1 MHQVA
6 TMTPNEVLIIAIKY
20 KIEFLVIE
28 LQGFVINLAA
38 FLYSRDENL
47 RFFYIIKRAWQ

>member
-20 KIEFLVIE
+20 KIEFIVIE

-38 FLYSRDENL
+38 FLYSRDKNL
-47 RFFYIIKRAWQ
+47 RFFYIIKRAW